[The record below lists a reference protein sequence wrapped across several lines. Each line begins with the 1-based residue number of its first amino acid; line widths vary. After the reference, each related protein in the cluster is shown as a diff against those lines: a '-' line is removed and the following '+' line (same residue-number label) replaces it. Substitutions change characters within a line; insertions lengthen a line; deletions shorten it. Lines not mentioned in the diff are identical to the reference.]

1 MYVHV
6 LNQLFEQYGSQP
18 RLSQVD
24 DQTSLDTA
32 CPRQVRLPG
41 SLRSPLSLCLS
52 IFSLSIVCPL
62 LPIRP
67 SSPLLFFFS
76 PSSPPLAGSRE
87 ALCIWILNFN
97 CAFQVQPPPFCF
109 PRPPLRLPSPW
120 LLFPP
125 RLFPF
130 QSSSFLLRLFRD
142 KDTGA
147 TDNAMSSA
155 ASEKRVYENRI
166 G

>member
-1 MYVHV
+1 MGPNHDSRKSTIKRLWTLRVRDRLDYPVRFV
-6 LNQLFEQYGSQP
+6 L
-18 RLSQVD
+18 
-24 DQTSLDTA
+24 
-32 CPRQVRLPG
+32 
-41 SLRSPLSLCLS
+41 LSLSLSLS

-147 TDNAMSSA
+147 TDNAMSCA